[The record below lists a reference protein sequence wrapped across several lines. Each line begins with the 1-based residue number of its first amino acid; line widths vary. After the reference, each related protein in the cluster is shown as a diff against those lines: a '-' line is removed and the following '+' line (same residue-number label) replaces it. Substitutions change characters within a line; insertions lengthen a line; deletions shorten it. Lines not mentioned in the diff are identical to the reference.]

1 MDNGWDSRRFLL
13 GQAVRSA
20 LRSPFASRPL
30 FRSHRPELSERLCQ
44 LGTALRHRF
53 AVIFLL
59 CRIIGAES
67 PDVNPLSE
75 ILRNRQEAP
84 VFSPPG
90 LVFPTKFSGNFPRL
104 CPGFSGSRQ
113 RRRRPQNSAS
123 GRHPGRKSPCTGG
136 LPPAQGL
143 PRGGVRKIYRH
154 AAPDAAEWLACR
166 FGTPPG
172 RAVSLWGLSE
182 RMAFSL
188 ESAGGAAAPLSTA
201 DRKSIYPNS
210 EIPMK
215 KM

>member
-1 MDNGWDSRRFLL
+1 MGFPVGFYLARPFDPPSG
-13 GQAVRSA
+13 VH
-20 LRSPFASRPL
+20 SPAAPCPDPTARNSL
-30 FRSHRPELSERLCQ
+30 KGCAI

-67 PDVNPLSE
+67 PDVNPLPE

-136 LPPAQGL
+136 KPPVQGL
-143 PRGGVRKIYRH
+143 PRGGY
-154 AAPDAAEWLACR
+154 E
-166 FGTPPG
+166 
-172 RAVSLWGLSE
+172 
-182 RMAFSL
+182 
-188 ESAGGAAAPLSTA
+188 
-201 DRKSIYPNS
+201 KSIATPHRMRRNGWS
-210 EIPMK
+210 AALGLLPGGQ
-215 KM
+215 

>member
-53 AVIFLL
+53 AVISLL

-84 VFSPPG
+84 VFSLPG

-123 GRHPGRKSPCTGG
+123 GRHLGRKSPCTGD

-143 PRGGVRKIYRH
+143 PRGGYEKSITTPHRMRRNGWS
-154 AAPDAAEWLACR
+154 AALGLLPGRQWACGVYLKEWLFLSNRQA
-166 FGTPPG
+166 G
-172 RAVSLWGLSE
+172 RQ
-182 RMAFSL
+182 
-188 ESAGGAAAPLSTA
+188 PLSQLLIEKVYTPIL
-201 DRKSIYPNS
+201 KSP
-210 EIPMK
+210 
-215 KM
+215 